1 MIDILLI
8 NPQPVVMKDLFAE
21 NLMYANP
28 PLGLGYLA
36 SAARNAGY
44 SVDLIDVGIDKLT
57 ISGIIHRIIEVDAQI
72 VGISSFIA
80 NHGNGLKIAHEI
92 KKQFGSQVKVMMG
105 GPQASFVYEEVLK
118 QGDVDIVSIFEGE
131 QTIVELLNCIKTG
144 GDLKKIAGIAF
155 VNEEGEVI
163 KTERRLPIQ
172 DLDTIDFPAWDLFKI
187 DKYQEPGIVLTGRGC
202 PYKCIFCSAGA
213 IAGGRYR
220 MRSVKN
226 VVDEIEMLYKTYG
239 IKKIF
244 IADDTFTAIFMFGYR
259 LHSDRANIQSA
270 VTAVI
275 LLGVNVLVFYIY
287 IKLAD
292 DLQLRRMTSV
302 YEQQLDLCERH
313 QQERELS
320 ILRLRDVRHNM
331 KNNLVS
337 ILAYAENGDNEKII
351 RFVNEIMEEGGIK
364 TSTVTNSG
372 NIVIDSLIGY
382 WYVEAKKVGIDFS
395 VNLNI
400 PMEMPF
406 RGADICLIL
415 GNLLEN
421 AVEAAQKA
429 EGKKYIRF
437 HMKYDKNNLLL
448 FVENNYKG
456 VLIKTKD
463 KRLKSTKTDAGNH
476 GVGLSSVYRIAAKY
490 HGVVTIDDDVANRFL
505 IRVVLYGKQ
514 E

>member
-1 MIDILLI
+1 MSSLLCAPSI
-8 NPQPVVMKDLFAE
+8 SPKTKV
-21 NLMYANP
+21 
-28 PLGLGYLA
+28 
-36 SAARNAGY
+36 Y

-244 IADDTFTAIFMFGYR
+244 IADDTFTASEKHCIEICR
-259 LHSDRANIQSA
+259 EIRNRNLDIAWQAEARANT
-270 VTAVI
+270 VTD
-275 LLGVNVLVFYIY
+275 LV
-287 IKLAD
+287 A
-292 DLQLRRMTSV
+292 
-302 YEQQLDLCERH
+302 
-313 QQERELS
+313 
-320 ILRLRDVRHNM
+320 
-331 KNNLVS
+331 
-337 ILAYAENGDNEKII
+337 AEMAKAGCHHVQIGAESGDNEILKKIGKNVTTDTIERAVRIFLKHGITVVCSFILGHPDDTAETCEKTI
-351 RFVNEIMEEGGIK
+351 RFGKYLKTISGGYTSCKFAILTPLPGIVIMYFDKEMVKKGTFKTIVQVKGRLGQRIPILTLMEEGTPQNIF
-364 TSTVTNSG
+364 STLMAGAYDYLEIAKSSEEYRKKIEDIARWN
-372 NIVIDSLIGY
+372 
-382 WYVEAKKVGIDFS
+382 WY
-395 VNLNI
+395 
-400 PMEMPF
+400 
-406 RGADICLIL
+406 L
-415 GNLLEN
+415 G
-421 AVEAAQKA
+421 
-429 EGKKYIRF
+429 KY
-437 HMKYDKNNLLL
+437 
-448 FVENNYKG
+448 G
-456 VLIKTKD
+456 
-463 KRLKSTKTDAGNH
+463 LKEK
-476 GVGLSSVYRIAAKY
+476 
-490 HGVVTIDDDVANRFL
+490 
-505 IRVVLYGKQ
+505 
-514 E
+514 